1 MADEYQNDSGYV
13 NNSDVIYVVPP
24 SVMEEV
30 RYFIL
35 VKDEKNP
42 LKLNNNR
49 ERGKA
54 RTYTMSVCFSD

>member
-35 VKDEKNP
+35 VKDEK
-42 LKLNNNR
+42 KSFKI
-49 ERGKA
+49 E
-54 RTYTMSVCFSD
+54 

>member
-30 RYFIL
+30 RYFISF
-35 VKDEKNP
+35 KDEK
-42 LKLNNNR
+42 KSFKI
-49 ERGKA
+49 E
-54 RTYTMSVCFSD
+54 